1 MVFSNFLLTL
11 FFSFS
16 VIFLIDASSNGIT
29 VDLLHRDS
37 PLSPFYNPNNTLF
50 DRLKNAFHRSYS
62 RKASLNSNSVSTK
75 IIEAPIQSNGG
86 EYLMKISLGTPSFE
100 TLAIADTGSD
110 LLWTQCAPC
119 TACYKQIPPLFYPK
133 KSTSYRDLSC
143 KSQLCAA
150 TGTPSCDSKNNCQYS
165 ISYGDNSYSYGDL
178 AADTLSLHSSTG
190 ESVSF
195 PKTVFGCG
203 HENGG
208 TFNETGSGI
217 VGLGGGALSIVNQ
230 LKKSIGGK
238 FSYCLTQID
247 KPNVPSKISFGSDAI
262 VSGPNVVSTPLTMQ
276 PPDPFYYL
284 NLEGVSVGTT
294 KIVYKTQK
302 SSDFTSDV
310 NASSNDQGNII
321 IDSGTTLTFLPRKI
335 YDQLESALVKAIK
348 GKRANPQGPFNL
360 CYRVAGGNFD
370 APTIVA
376 HFTGADVELPPTSTF
391 LEVEEGTVCLTLV
404 PSDDLAIYGNLS
416 QMNYLVGYDLVNN
429 KVSFKPTDC
438 SKVT

>member
-11 FFSFS
+11 FFSCS
-16 VIFLIDASSNGIT
+16 VISLIDASSNGIT

-37 PLSPFYNPNNTLF
+37 PLSPFYNPDNTLF
-50 DRLKNAFHRSYS
+50 DRLKSAFHRSYS
-62 RKASLNSNSVSTK
+62 RKASFNPTSISTK
-75 IIEAPIQSNGG
+75 TIEAPIQLNSG

-119 TACYKQIPPLFYPK
+119 TDCYKQIPPLFDPK
-133 KSTSYRDLSC
+133 NSTSYRDVSC
-143 KSQLCAA
+143 QSQLCAA
-150 TGTPSCDSKNNCQYS
+150 VGSSSCDSQNVCQYS
-165 ISYGDNSYSYGDL
+165 VSYGDSSYSNGDL
-178 AADTLSLHSSTG
+178 AADTLSLQSSTG
-190 ESVSF
+190 KSVSF

-208 TFNETGSGI
+208 TFKEPGSGI

-230 LKKSIGGK
+230 LKNSIGGK

-247 KPNVPSKISFGSDAI
+247 EPNVPSKISFGSDAL
-262 VSGPNVVSTPLTMQ
+262 VSGPNVVSTPLIKKSSDT
-276 PPDPFYYL
+276 FYYL

-294 KIVYKTQK
+294 KFFYKPLK
-302 SSDFTSDV
+302 NFDSISVDASSD
-310 NASSNDQGNII
+310 DQGNII
-321 IDSGTTLTFLPRKI
+321 IDSGTTLTFLPQQI
-335 YDQLESALVKAIK
+335 YEQLEAALVKAIK
-348 GKRANPQGPFNL
+348 GKRVTNPQGLLNL
-360 CYRVAGGNFD
+360 CYHVTGEKFD
-370 APTIVA
+370 PPTIVA

-391 LEVEEGTVCLTLV
+391 LEVGEGMVCLTLV
-404 PSDDLAIYGNLS
+404 PSEDLTIYGNLS

-438 SKVT
+438 SKAT